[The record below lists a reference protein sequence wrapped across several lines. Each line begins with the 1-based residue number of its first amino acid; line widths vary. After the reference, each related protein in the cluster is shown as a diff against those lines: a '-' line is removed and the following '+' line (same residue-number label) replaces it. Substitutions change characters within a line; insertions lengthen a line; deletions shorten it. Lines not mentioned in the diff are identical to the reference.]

1 MKTKILL
8 AGFALL
14 CISATTKN
22 ELSTHNSATISVTN
36 KKVQTAF
43 AYFRVH
49 RMANDASLNWSHI
62 NPMAAVYFKIER
74 SYDGSWFETIMD
86 EMPAT
91 GSATYKYRDNTV
103 FPGTIYY
110 RVIVYHHDG
119 SSEQSPVESLRI
131 VKRN

>member
-1 MKTKILL
+1 MKTTILL

-14 CISATTKN
+14 SISATTSNKFT
-22 ELSTHNSATISVTN
+22 THESATVAS
-36 KKVQTAF
+36 KKVQPAF

-49 RMANDASLNWSHI
+49 RMANDASLNWGHI

-74 SYDGSWFETIMD
+74 SYDGTWFEVID
-86 EMPAT
+86 EMQAT
-91 GSATYKYRDNTV
+91 ASATYKYRDNTV

-110 RVIVYHHDG
+110 RVTAYHHNG
-119 SSEQSPVESLRI
+119 SSEQSPIESLRI